1 MVAIGAITNVA
12 SAILMEPEIIKKIV
26 IVWLGGN
33 ALHWPDN
40 HEFNAYQ
47 DVAADR
53 VIFGS
58 GVPLVQLPCMGVVS
72 AFSTTGPEL
81 EYWLKGKN
89 ELRDYLVENT
99 VNEASLVGQGK
110 MLEPSNLGR
119 NSCCLAIR

>member
-1 MVAIGAITNVA
+1 MEKSYQEILKVLKLMKEKKYEKVTYRGSNTYLPDESTPVDSPAARNLVKRAMEREDDNPLYVVAIGAITNVA

-58 GVPLVQLPCMGVVS
+58 GVP
-72 AFSTTGPEL
+72 
-81 EYWLKGKN
+81 
-89 ELRDYLVENT
+89 
-99 VNEASLVGQGK
+99 
-110 MLEPSNLGR
+110 
-119 NSCCLAIR
+119 